1 MSNIININLKNYE
14 NLILIASGLIFINII
29 IIILYYNFN
38 KNINYTILI
47 KIITFMILFETI
59 LLLVLYKLNCIKVFI
74 FNPVSSNNL
83 IFKYFFI
90 IKINKINL
98 ILMITLNAIILI
110 LYTNQRIYINNID
123 KQIKHLNFIN
133 SILICMTFSIINN
146 NLLLL
151 IITLDILNQILSN
164 KLIYLKKKLNT
175 FKLNYLIFFI
185 DKICITLLL
194 LHGLMLF
201 KLTKNLYFIN
211 LDLCSKYDNT
221 VNLNIILI
229 LNIFKII
236 IYVLILNFSKTKL
249 KQVYLLLYTMVSF
262 LICILLITKFT
273 YLSDNDYIITIL
285 FIILNVLIWI
295 FLCNNMK
302 NSYKNIKYNK

>member
-98 ILMITLNAIILI
+98 ILIIILNVIVLI
-110 LYTNQRIYINNID
+110 LYTNQKIYINNID

-133 SILICMTFSIINN
+133 LILICMTFSIINN

-164 KLIYLKKKLNT
+164 KLIYLKKKLNI

-194 LHGLMLF
+194 LHGLMSF
-201 KLTKNLYFIN
+201 KLTKSLYFIN
-211 LDLCSKYDNT
+211 LDPCIKHDNII
-221 VNLNIILI
+221 NLILI

-236 IYVLILNFSKTKL
+236 IYAIILNFSKTKL
-249 KQVYLLLYTMVSF
+249 KQVYLLLYTMIQF

-273 YLSDNDYIITIL
+273 HLSDNDYFITIL
-285 FIILNVLIWI
+285 FIILNAFI
-295 FLCNNMK
+295 
-302 NSYKNIKYNK
+302 

>member
-285 FIILNVLIWI
+285 FIILNVLI
-295 FLCNNMK
+295 
-302 NSYKNIKYNK
+302 

>member
-1 MSNIININLKNYE
+1 MSNIIKINLKNYE

-295 FLCNNMK
+295 FH
-302 NSYKNIKYNK
+302 IIT

>member
-295 FLCNNMK
+295 FH
-302 NSYKNIKYNK
+302 IIT

>member
-14 NLILIASGLIFINII
+14 NLILITSGLIFINII

-74 FNPVSSNNL
+74 FNPVSSSNL

-98 ILMITLNAIILI
+98 ILIIILNVIVLI
-110 LYTNQRIYINNID
+110 LYTNQKIYINNID

-133 SILICMTFSIINN
+133 LILICMTFSIINN

-151 IITLDILNQILSN
+151 ILTLDILNQILSN
-164 KLIYLKKKLNT
+164 KLIYLKKK
-175 FKLNYLIFFI
+175 
-185 DKICITLLL
+185 
-194 LHGLMLF
+194 
-201 KLTKNLYFIN
+201 
-211 LDLCSKYDNT
+211 
-221 VNLNIILI
+221 
-229 LNIFKII
+229 
-236 IYVLILNFSKTKL
+236 
-249 KQVYLLLYTMVSF
+249 
-262 LICILLITKFT
+262 
-273 YLSDNDYIITIL
+273 
-285 FIILNVLIWI
+285 
-295 FLCNNMK
+295 
-302 NSYKNIKYNK
+302 IKYI